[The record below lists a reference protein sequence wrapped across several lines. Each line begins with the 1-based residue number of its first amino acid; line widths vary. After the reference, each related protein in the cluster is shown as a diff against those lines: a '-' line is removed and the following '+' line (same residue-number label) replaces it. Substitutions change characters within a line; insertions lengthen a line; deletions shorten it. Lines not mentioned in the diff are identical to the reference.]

1 MTSKML
7 DRIKTL
13 LGSDW
18 TRTVDL
24 IRSSLKSDIDLLDK
38 TNTSI
43 LANGGKQM
51 RPLIA
56 LLVARA
62 CSGKAPLPEDSIRF
76 AAASELLHNATL
88 LHDDVADSSSVRR
101 GVPTVMSLL
110 GGPASVLI
118 GDFWLVK
125 AMENILSSSEA
136 GHKVIRI
143 FAKTLSDLAEG
154 EMLQL
159 QKASSGDTTEEDYYR
174 IIYSKTASLF
184 EASGVSAAISVGASE
199 AMVEAVR
206 EYCVDLG
213 IAFQIKD
220 DLLDY
225 SGGDVVGK
233 PVGVDLKEGKITL
246 PLLGAL
252 SSVGKEEESRLRNMV
267 TGAGSRPENV
277 LELRKFVFSHGGNEY
292 ASARLD
298 EFVLK
303 ARAALDIRPDSMEK
317 DYLSE
322 IAGFTAR
329 RDK

>member
-1 MTSKML
+1 ML

-13 LGSDW
+13 LGKDW
-18 TRTVDL
+18 TRTMDL
-24 IRSSLKSDIDLLDK
+24 IQSSLKSDIGLLDK
-38 TNTSI
+38 TNASI
-43 LANGGKQM
+43 LSNGGKQM
-51 RPLIA
+51 RPLIS

-62 CSGKAPLPEDSIRF
+62 CSGKTTLPEDSVRF

-101 GVPTVMSLL
+101 GVPTIMSLL

-118 GDFWLVK
+118 GDFWLVR
-125 AMENILSSSEA
+125 AMECILASSDY
-136 GHKVIRI
+136 GHDVIRI

-159 QKASSGDTTEEDYYR
+159 QKASSGDTTKDDYYR
-174 IIYSKTASLF
+174 IIYNKTASLF
-184 EASGVSAAISVGASE
+184 EASGISAAISVGAPE
-199 AMVEAVR
+199 TILKAVR

-225 SGGDVVGK
+225 LGGDDIGK
-233 PVGVDLKEGKITL
+233 PVGVVLKEGKITL

-252 SSVGKEEESRLRNMV
+252 ESVGKEEEAHVRRMV
-267 TGAGSRPENV
+267 MDIGSCPDNIMAIRE
-277 LELRKFVFSHGGNEY
+277 FVFSHNGQEY
-292 ASARLD
+292 ASAKLA
-298 EFVLK
+298 EFVHR
-303 ARAALDIRPDSMEK
+303 AIAALDILPDSEEK

-329 RDK
+329 RNK